1 MKLNLGCNFHQ
12 PEGWIN
18 ADIREE
24 FNPDVLLP
32 MPEEP
37 LWEGA
42 LSTKTT
48 NNPLPWENDTFE
60 LVLLS
65 HVLEH
70 IWLEEVPSFLH
81 EIRRIT
87 KTGGQ
92 LLIICPDVNTLVRRC
107 VGLNSAGCLGHDA
120 DGHNW
125 YIEPPMDRNIEK
137 PWSTETV
144 IEHLFSEL
152 VLEDDRR
159 LRDAAATRVIDGI
172 SSQFGKLALPHSDH
186 KWNSYGNRLLEIVQE
201 VYPSSELLGTNG
213 IPEEIRAQGRDTSTS
228 GNPYEFQ
235 WTDPNSGYVWD
246 TTSWTSATCSVL
258 STR

>member
-1 MKLNLGCNFHQ
+1 MKLNLGCNIHQ

-24 FNPDVLLP
+24 LNPDVLLP
-32 MPEEP
+32 MSEEP

-42 LSTKTT
+42 LSSKTT
-48 NNPLPWENDTFE
+48 NNPLPWENDTFDQ
-60 LVLLS
+60 VLLS

-70 IWLEEVPSFLH
+70 IWLEEVPPFLH

-92 LLIICPDVNTLVRRC
+92 LLIICPDVNTLVRSF
-107 VGLNSAGCLGHDA
+107 VGLNNHGALGAGA
-120 DGHNW
+120 PPHNW
-125 YIEPPMDRNIEK
+125 YIEPPMNGNVEK

-159 LRDAAATRVIDGI
+159 LRDAAAVRRETSR
-172 SSQFGKLALPHSDH
+172 FGKLALPHSDH

-213 IPEEIRAQGRDTSTS
+213 IPEEIRAQGMDTGLNGSL
-228 GNPYEFQ
+228 YEFQ
-235 WTDPNSGYVWD
+235 WTDPNSGYVWN
-246 TTSWTSATCSVL
+246 TASWTSATCSVL

>member
-48 NNPLPWENDTFE
+48 NNPLPWENDTFDQ
-60 LVLLS
+60 VLLS

-107 VGLNSAGCLGHDA
+107 VGLNSAGC
-120 DGHNW
+120 
-125 YIEPPMDRNIEK
+125 
-137 PWSTETV
+137 
-144 IEHLFSEL
+144 
-152 VLEDDRR
+152 
-159 LRDAAATRVIDGI
+159 
-172 SSQFGKLALPHSDH
+172 SS
-186 KWNSYGNRLLEIVQE
+186 
-201 VYPSSELLGTNG
+201 
-213 IPEEIRAQGRDTSTS
+213 
-228 GNPYEFQ
+228 
-235 WTDPNSGYVWD
+235 
-246 TTSWTSATCSVL
+246 
-258 STR
+258 

>member
-32 MPEEP
+32 MSEEP

-48 NNPLPWENDTFE
+48 NNPLPHFWWEE
-60 LVLLS
+60 G
-65 HVLEH
+65 
-70 IWLEEVPSFLH
+70 PSFLH

-120 DGHNW
+120 DGHN
-125 YIEPPMDRNIEK
+125 
-137 PWSTETV
+137 
-144 IEHLFSEL
+144 
-152 VLEDDRR
+152 
-159 LRDAAATRVIDGI
+159 
-172 SSQFGKLALPHSDH
+172 
-186 KWNSYGNRLLEIVQE
+186 
-201 VYPSSELLGTNG
+201 
-213 IPEEIRAQGRDTSTS
+213 
-228 GNPYEFQ
+228 
-235 WTDPNSGYVWD
+235 
-246 TTSWTSATCSVL
+246 
-258 STR
+258 